1 MLVLKVRPN
10 PLDNALRICSE
21 RYALSRDFPRMRV
34 RESDRNLLLLGTFT
48 LLSVAAAGLVALLD
62 PAPAPANP
70 ALRPPANHASAS
82 DQGLAQTRVR
92 IVGTPFVPNTNPR
105 QR

>member
-1 MLVLKVRPN
+1 
-10 PLDNALRICSE
+10 
-21 RYALSRDFPRMRV
+21 MRV
-34 RESDRNLLLLGTFT
+34 READRNLLLPGTFT

-62 PAPAPANP
+62 PAPASANAAPRPA
-70 ALRPPANHASAS
+70 ANQASAR
-82 DQGLAQTRVR
+82 GQTPVR

>member
-1 MLVLKVRPN
+1 
-10 PLDNALRICSE
+10 
-21 RYALSRDFPRMRV
+21 MRV

-48 LLSVAAAGLVALLD
+48 LLSVAVAGLVALLD
-62 PAPAPANP
+62 PTPAPANP
-70 ALRPPANHASAS
+70 APRPATNQASAGG
-82 DQGLAQTRVR
+82 QPPVR

>member
-1 MLVLKVRPN
+1 
-10 PLDNALRICSE
+10 
-21 RYALSRDFPRMRV
+21 MRV

-48 LLSVAAAGLVALLD
+48 LLGMVAAGLVALLD
-62 PAPAPANP
+62 PAPAPANAAPRP
-70 ALRPPANHASAS
+70 AANRAAAS
-82 DQGLAQTRVR
+82 DQGRAQTPVR

>member
-1 MLVLKVRPN
+1 
-10 PLDNALRICSE
+10 
-21 RYALSRDFPRMRV
+21 MRV

-48 LLSVAAAGLVALLD
+48 LLSVAAAGLVALFD

-70 ALRPPANHASAS
+70 APRPAANQASA
-82 DQGLAQTRVR
+82 DGQPPVR

>member
-1 MLVLKVRPN
+1 
-10 PLDNALRICSE
+10 
-21 RYALSRDFPRMRV
+21 MRV

-70 ALRPPANHASAS
+70 APRPAANQASAQY
-82 DQGLAQTRVR
+82 QGLAQPPVR